1 MNTQISEASP
11 DSWAL
16 TDSCRLLANALVNPQ
31 NNGAQDK
38 LCLMLQTQLINL
50 EIALREP
57 IPEHRKNMGIPLDDG
72 LFDYTDAEPE
82 ELCDQCSALNFALLT
97 LHDKRIKEILAFVLC
112 ERFEMLRCALYADSE
127 ELAA

>member
-1 MNTQISEASP
+1 MTITPETPP
-11 DSWAL
+11 DSWTL

-31 NNGAQDK
+31 NNGAQDR
-38 LCLMLQTQLINL
+38 LSLMLQTQLVKL
-50 EIALREP
+50 EIALRQP
-57 IPEHRKNMGIPLDDG
+57 IPEHRKNMGIPYDDG
-72 LFDYTDAEPE
+72 VFDYTEAEPE

-112 ERFEMLRCALYADSE
+112 ESFEMLRCALYTYSE